1 MKLKKF
7 NPALILGAC
16 LTFGVVGCSD
26 DDKKRSAAS
35 DIVEPIVEPTLNIVE
50 TAASVD
56 DLSTLVAAVSAYPD
70 IATALSD
77 PDASLTV
84 FAPTNAAFATL
95 LKAVGVA
102 DLQGLIAVLGE
113 EEVGNV
119 LRYHVLGTTVNSSGA
134 GDVATSDT
142 RAVPTLFTGNSVNA
156 STSVIDPD
164 LYINLSKVI
173 QADVATTN
181 GVVHVVDTVLLPD
194 AFANNAI
201 SDETVTV
208 AGFVTANP
216 DFSTLLA
223 AVAQEADVLAAA
235 SSPDSRLTVFA
246 PTNAAF
252 EAVGTPAEILANPAL
267 NTILKNHILAS
278 EANSNI
284 AASLN
289 GRSVQNLAGNDLSI
303 TIDDAG
309 TDGLGSL
316 VIGGNGAKV
325 TISNVKVSNGIIHV
339 IDAVILDTAVPA
351 AE

>member
-26 DDKKRSAAS
+26 DDDNDSG
-35 DIVEPIVEPTLNIVE
+35 PTSNIVE

-56 DLSTLVAAVSAYPD
+56 DLSTLAAAVAAYPD
-70 IATALSD
+70 IAAALSD
-77 PDASLTV
+77 PDATLTV

-95 LKAVGVA
+95 LETVGVD
-102 DLQGLIAVLGE
+102 DLNGLIGALGE

-119 LRYHVLGTTVNSSGA
+119 LRYHVLGTTVNSFGA
-134 GDVATSDT
+134 VEVANSDA
-142 RAVPTLFTGNSVNA
+142 RAVPTLFEGNSVNA
-156 STSVIDPD
+156 STSDIDPD

-173 QADVATTN
+173 QADVGTTN

-194 AFANNAI
+194 AFINNAI
-201 SDETVTV
+201 SDESVTV
-208 AGFVTANP
+208 AGFVTN
-216 DFSTLLA
+216 DDRFTTLLA
-223 AVAQEADVLAAA
+223 AVSAVPTVLAAA
-235 SSPDSRLTVFA
+235 SDTSAELTVFA
-246 PTNAAF
+246 PTDAAF
-252 EAVGTPAEILANPAL
+252 DTLLAALEISAADLLADPTL
-267 NTILKNHILAS
+267 GDILGDHILNGTV
-278 EANSNI
+278 ANSNV

-289 GRSVQNLAGNDLSI
+289 GRSIENLAGNQLSI

-325 TISNVKVSNGIIHV
+325 IISNVKVSNGIIHV
-339 IDAVILDTAVPA
+339 IDAVITNPTL
-351 AE
+351 